1 MTFTLYALCIYMVP
15 FHFKQNTFQYKEHMR
30 RLQALK
36 LLPMFIAPVIRRG
49 VTVKQF
55 IRFQAFSIGQGC
67 V

>member
-1 MTFTLYALCIYMVP
+1 MVP